1 MQAVATNAEAG
12 GLREAVH
19 SNDLA
24 TLERMLATRTHD
36 TGQQWTDEVCKLYP
50 ITLLTFKEI
59 SRPQEHMVNARACVI
74 VHAEIGC
81 IATCC

>member
-1 MQAVATNAEAG
+1 MATNAEAG
-12 GLREAVH
+12 VLREAVH

-24 TLERMLATRTHD
+24 GLERMLATRSHD

-50 ITLLTFKEI
+50 IFLLTFRGLN
-59 SRPQEHMVNARACVI
+59 STLSMLEHAWLN